1 MDSAEQPAV
10 PSRPAR
16 RWSRIRRW
24 LAERP
29 VRQWWKAALAVVLAV
44 AALFGGLDTVN
55 TGAVPF
61 AAGEDFS
68 DGQYT
73 VTVHGATLLPKVT
86 GGNRTIGPVQP
97 GKLYLGV
104 TVTLTNDGTTP
115 GRLRNELD
123 LRDVP
128 GKEFFGAWR
137 VRDGSQIQTLG
148 PGLTEKLAYLWVV
161 PRDALQSGDTVSVR
175 VWKKQLK
182 QLMVTYGGEEWLDSL
197 TDYGVTELT
206 VKEPG

>member
-1 MDSAEQPAV
+1 MDPGGQQAA
-10 PSRPAR
+10 SRHAR
-16 RWSRIRRW
+16 VRGWLAQRPIRRW
-24 LAERP
+24 W
-29 VRQWWKAALAVVLAV
+29 QAALAVVLAV
-44 AALFGGLDTVN
+44 AALFGGLDTVD

-73 VTVHGATLLPKVT
+73 VNIHDATLLPEVT
-86 GGNRTIGPVQP
+86 GGNRTIGPVQL

-104 TVTLTNDGTTP
+104 TVTLTNDGTMP

-128 GKEFFGAWR
+128 DKEFFGAWR
-137 VRDGSQIQTLG
+137 IRDGSQIQTLG
-148 PGLTEKLAYLWVV
+148 PGLTEKLAYLWLV
-161 PRDALQSGDTVSVR
+161 PRDALQPGDTVSVR

-206 VKEPG
+206 VKEPS

>member
-1 MDSAEQPAV
+1 MDPGGQQTATSHRARV
-10 PSRPAR
+10 WRWLTLRP
-16 RWSRIRRW
+16 IRRW
-24 LAERP
+24 W
-29 VRQWWKAALAVVLAV
+29 QAALAAVLAV
-44 AALFGGLDTVN
+44 AALFGGLDTVD
-55 TGAVPF
+55 TSAEPF
-61 AAGEDFS
+61 ATGEDFS

-73 VTVHGATLLPKVT
+73 VNIHGATLLPEVT
-86 GGNRTIGPVQP
+86 GGRRTIGPVQP

-104 TVTLTNDGTTP
+104 TVTLTNDSTVP

-161 PRDALQSGDTVSVR
+161 PQNAIEPGETISVR

-182 QLMVTYGGEEWLDSL
+182 QLMVAYGGTEWLDSL
-197 TDYGVTELT
+197 TDYGVAEVT
-206 VKEPG
+206 VKEPA

>member
-1 MDSAEQPAV
+1 MESAEQPAV
-10 PSRPAR
+10 TSRRA
-16 RWSRIRRW
+16 RIRRW
-24 LAERP
+24 LAQRP
-29 VRQWWKAALAVVLAV
+29 LRQWWKATLAAVLAV

-61 AAGEDFS
+61 AAGEEFS

-73 VTVHGATLLPKVT
+73 VTVHNATLLPKVT
-86 GGNRTIGPVQP
+86 GGKRTIGPVQP

-104 TVTLTNDGTTP
+104 TVTLSNDGTVP

-123 LRDVP
+123 LRDVA

-161 PRDALQSGDTVSVR
+161 PRDAVQAGDTVKVR
-175 VWKKQLK
+175 VWKKQFK
-182 QLMVTYGGEEWLDSL
+182 QLMVAYGGKEWLDSL

-206 VKEPG
+206 VKEPA

>member
-10 PSRPAR
+10 PSRLA
-16 RWSRIRRW
+16 SLRRW
-24 LAERP
+24 LARRS
-29 VRQWWKAALAVVLAV
+29 VRRQWKATLVAVLAV

-61 AAGEDFS
+61 AADEDFS

-73 VTVHGATLLPKVT
+73 VTVHGATLLPEVT
-86 GGNRTIGPVQP
+86 GGTRTIGPVQP

-104 TVTLTNDGTTP
+104 TVTLTNDSTVP

-161 PRDALQSGDTVSVR
+161 PRDALAAGDTISVR
-175 VWKKQLK
+175 VWKKQFT
-182 QLMVTYGGEEWLDSL
+182 QLMVTYGGKEWLDSQ

-206 VKEPG
+206 VKEPA